1 MNHANGDLPPE
12 AMDEDGDVEAEEAE
26 RDLEAWQRTYA
37 DDRSWEALQ
46 EDEAG
51 LLKPVNV
58 AAQQRERRRR
68 FLEAPAARI
77 RRGMIRYLYLIVDL
91 SRAAQEMDLRPSR
104 MAVEAAS
111 VEVFVREFFDQN
123 PLSHVG
129 IIVLRKGIAER
140 LTELSGNPEAHI
152 RELRK
157 NLTCVGDASIQVPSS
172 LALLL
177 HLSACV
183 VTLRRLLLACCTI
196 RLDDGL
202 TADLSSQGFLLT
214 SLSLV
219 FQNALDLAR
228 DSLSQIPSYGQRE
241 ILMLYAALC
250 TCDPGDVTAS
260 IKRCKESRIRCS
272 VVGLSA
278 ELYICKVLCEKTGGR
293 YSVAMSESHLQELV
307 LEHAPPPPTLAE
319 AAVASLVRMGFPQRA
334 PEGSAALCACHSI
347 LRLGGGY
354 TCPRCRVRVCELPTE
369 CPVCGLTLVS
379 SPHLA
384 RSYHHLF
391 PVPPYEEVSVTPQS
405 LLPSQE
411 ILEEYGWP
419 ARDVRSISASIVMPI
434 SMKACTTALVVKAS
448 RLLV

>member
-1 MNHANGDLPPE
+1 MSHTNGDLPPE

-51 LLKPVNV
+51 LLKPVNI

-91 SRAAQEMDLRPSR
+91 SCAAQEMDLRPSR

-129 IIVLRKGIAER
+129 IIVLRKGVAER
-140 LTELSGNPEAHI
+140 LTELSGNPEDHI

-157 NLTCVGDASIQVPSS
+157 NLTCVGDASI
-172 LALLL
+172 
-177 HLSACV
+177 
-183 VTLRRLLLACCTI
+183 
-196 RLDDGL
+196 
-202 TADLSSQGFLLT
+202 
-214 SLSLV
+214 
-219 FQNALDLAR
+219 QNALDLAR

-293 YSVAMSESHLQELV
+293 YSVAMSEELV

-319 AAVASLVRMGFPQRA
+319 AAVASLVRYEFVSCP
-334 PEGSAALCACHSI
+334 PNALC
-347 LRLGGGY
+347 
-354 TCPRCRVRVCELPTE
+354 V
-369 CPVCGLTLVS
+369 
-379 SPHLA
+379 
-384 RSYHHLF
+384 
-391 PVPPYEEVSVTPQS
+391 
-405 LLPSQE
+405 
-411 ILEEYGWP
+411 
-419 ARDVRSISASIVMPI
+419 
-434 SMKACTTALVVKAS
+434 AS
-448 RLLV
+448 R